1 MRDFADLMRA
11 PGLARILAAQL
22 AARFPAGMYSL
33 GVLMHVER
41 TQGSYT
47 AAGLVLAAFSVGMAV
62 AGPLVSRQLS
72 RFGTLPVLLT
82 TLIISVTAVVALA
95 IWPVP
100 LPGQMALGAVA
111 GAAMPPVIPTVRTLY
126 PKLAPQRLL
135 TALFSFDAALQE
147 VIWVI
152 GPVAI
157 TFMVATMGSQ
167 NALLVVAV
175 VQVVGGLLFIL
186 APRVRSLRIPPS
198 TRQFGRVLANPSV
211 ILMAVA
217 SLLMIGSFSAVEAA
231 LVATFGDGSID
242 AGLVLAI
249 SSVGSLIGG
258 LLAGN
263 RPLSRW
269 SLALRMAIVV
279 AGFGLAALVSGFW
292 WLSIALFIAGLGI
305 APALAAVSSVIAGSV
320 PFSDTAEAYGWIGT
334 GQLLGASVG
343 SAIAG
348 IAIDAAGGQGGI
360 MVSFTIGLLCV
371 LVVTL
376 FRKAQP
382 DLRLGVITEGFGD

>member
-111 GAAMPPVIPTVRTLY
+111 GAAMPPVIPTVRSLY